1 GRIRSTPH
9 PGTLRCDRRGRD
21 RPLGYRPPH
30 PQDRIQRGIT
40 PCSFNKLFKKREA
53 DRLLFF
59 CLPESRSADV
69 QQLFTIGRRLFTV
82 VQQRAIRISSTRSL
96 AITDVS
102 DRFRRAASPAF
113 PW

>member
-1 GRIRSTPH
+1 
-9 PGTLRCDRRGRD
+9 RRGRD
-21 RPLGYRPPH
+21 RPLAYRPAH
-30 PQDRIQRGIT
+30 PQGRIQRGIP
-40 PCSFNKLFKKREA
+40 PCSFNKLFKNREA

-59 CLPESRSADV
+59 CFPDASSADV

-82 VQQRAIRISSTRSL
+82 VQQRAIPISSTRAL